1 MINNTQNKKGF
12 TIIETLVAITVL
24 MIAIAGPLT
33 IAQKGLLASV
43 YARDQMIA
51 SFLAQDGMEYA
62 RNVRYYNIINSLDWL
77 RGLSDCIQ
85 TNPCS
90 IDTLN
95 ARPTDASPLGVN
107 RCIDDDC
114 PLYLVNNDGGYTPE
128 SSNANIT
135 QFKRSFYVENNP
147 LIPDRAIFYVIVSWG
162 NGDVE
167 NRVVFQNE
175 VYNVRI

>member
-1 MINNTQNKKGF
+1 MFKIIKNKKGF

-51 SFLAQDGMEYA
+51 SFLAQDAMEYA
-62 RNVRYYNIINSLDWL
+62 RNVRYYNIINDTDWL

-85 TNPCS
+85 TSPCS
-90 IDTLN
+90 VDTLN
-95 ARPTDASPLGVN
+95 SKPSDASPLGVN
-107 RCIDDDC
+107 RCVNDDC

-128 SSNANIT
+128 PGNANVT
-135 QFKRSFYVENNP
+135 QFKRSFYIEDNP
-147 LIPDRAIFYVIVSWG
+147 LIPSKAVFFVIVTWG
-162 NGDVE
+162 NGEVD